1 MTRASVAPASH
12 WAALGRRP
20 WVWRWLAAAAG
31 ERRGFTLIEVLIA
44 MAVLTIAL
52 VAIAGMFPAGYR
64 QVTDAGRM
72 TLAVTAA
79 RQMLEDLRNVPF
91 DSLDNLNG
99 FNSENSGTQPADD
112 PERGVARRWRY
123 AVAGDGDGFNLTAV
137 ELANWQSLSPL
148 GGGRVTVQAQ
158 AVGGGLCQPV
168 TLCQVT
174 VIVSMDALV
183 QNVQLSTIIVRM

>member
-1 MTRASVAPASH
+1 
-12 WAALGRRP
+12 
-20 WVWRWLAAAAG
+20 
-31 ERRGFTLIEVLIA
+31 
-44 MAVLTIAL
+44 
-52 VAIAGMFPAGYR
+52 MFPTGYR

-123 AVAGDGDGFNLTAV
+123 AVAGDGDGFNLTQV
-137 ELANWQSLSPL
+137 ELDNWQNLAPL

-183 QNVQLSTIIVRM
+183 QTVQLSTIIVRM

>member
-1 MTRASVAPASH
+1 MTRAPISMRLRGGALWWRLWPSSWASVVR
-12 WAALGRRP
+12 GN
-20 WVWRWLAAAAG
+20 
-31 ERRGFTLIEVLIA
+31 RRGFTLIEVLIA

-99 FNSENSGTQPADD
+99 FNSENSATQPADD
-112 PERGVARRWRY
+112 PERGVVRRWRY
-123 AVAGDGDGFNLTAV
+123 AVAGDGDGFNLTPV

-148 GGGRVTVQAQ
+148 GGGRVTVQVQ
-158 AVGGGLCQPV
+158 AVGGSP
-168 TLCQVT
+168 TLRQVT
-174 VIVSMDALV
+174 VTLSMDALV
-183 QNVQLSTIIVRM
+183 QTVQLSTIIVRM